1 MILITKFQCQTCEK
15 HFKSKSFTTPKI
27 RVQITKKLN
36 DTHLNKDTISKNYS
50 VTAGERIIEQVRLK
64 HLTELFLATKLI

>member
-15 HFKSKSFTTPKI
+15 IFKSKSFTTPKI

-50 VTAGERIIEQVRLK
+50 VTAGERIIEGVRLK
-64 HLTELFLATKLI
+64 HLAELFLATKLI